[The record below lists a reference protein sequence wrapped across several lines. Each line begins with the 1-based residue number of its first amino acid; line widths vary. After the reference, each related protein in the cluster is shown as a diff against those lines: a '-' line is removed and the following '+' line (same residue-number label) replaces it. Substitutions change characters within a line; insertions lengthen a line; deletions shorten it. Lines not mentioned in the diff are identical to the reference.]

1 MGRIGIEPIT
11 NRFSDYTRSSAV
23 FTGALIGEENNEVCS
38 NQTTNKT
45 RAGVDSQEIRKFR
58 EAIKLYGGL
67 RAAAKALKVPA
78 SYLGA
83 LQDGTRNNPG
93 DHNCASSVCVAL
105 PTLRKDDTKL
115 EFCYVE

>member
-1 MGRIGIEPIT
+1 MGRIGIEPLT

-67 RAAAKALKVPA
+67 QAP
-78 SYLGA
+78 SPYI
-83 LQDGTRNNPG
+83 RN
-93 DHNCASSVCVAL
+93 A
-105 PTLRKDDTKL
+105 
-115 EFCYVE
+115 